1 MFPKA
6 VSYIVM
12 RKKPRTLLALPQIPG
27 PLRQMTDTNSL
38 DDAFPPDLPPLPMA
52 KPEPVRHRRSFAS
65 FRAITALALREMST
79 TNGRSPGGYLWA
91 ILEPAAGIA
100 ILSVIFSFGFRNP
113 SLGTNFALF
122 YATGLVPL
130 TFFTAIAGRVG
141 MSVAY
146 SRQLL
151 AYPSVTFLDAILARF
166 LLNAL
171 TQIMVAYV
179 IFVGILYAFDVKV
192 ILNVPAI
199 AASLA
204 MAGALGLG
212 IGTLNCFLFTKFPV
226 WQQIWSILTRP
237 LFIISC
243 IFNLFD
249 QLPVWARDWL
259 WYNPIIHAVG
269 MMRHG
274 FYSTYH
280 ATYVSVAYV
289 TGISLVTGAAG
300 LLLLWRHQ
308 YSLLER

>member
-6 VSYIVM
+6 VSYILT
-12 RKKPRTLLALPQIPG
+12 RKKPRTLLALHQIPG
-27 PLRQMTDTNSL
+27 PLRQMTDTFAT
-38 DDAFPPDLPPLPMA
+38 DDALAADLPPLPMA
-52 KPEPVRHRRSFAS
+52 KPEPVRRRRSFAS
-65 FRAITALALREMST
+65 FRAIAALVLREMST
-79 TNGRSPGGYLWA
+79 TNGRTPGGYLWA

-100 ILSVIFSFGFRNP
+100 ILSVIFSLGFRNP
-113 SLGTNFALF
+113 AIGTNFALF

-130 TFFTAIAGRVG
+130 TFFTAISGRVG
-141 MSVAY
+141 MAVSY

-166 LLNAL
+166 LLNSL

-179 IFVGILYAFDVKV
+179 IFVGILYGFDVKV
-192 ILNVPAI
+192 ILNFPAI
-199 AASLA
+199 ATSLA
-204 MAGALGLG
+204 MAGSLALG

-226 WQQIWSILTRP
+226 WQQVWSIIMRP

-243 IFNLFD
+243 VFNLFD
-249 QLPVWARDWL
+249 QLPAWARDWL
-259 WYNPIIHAVG
+259 WYNPIIHTVG

-280 ATYVSVAYV
+280 AAYVSVTYV
-289 TGISLVTGAAG
+289 MGISLVTGAAG

>member
-6 VSYIVM
+6 VSYILA
-12 RKKPRTLLALPQIPG
+12 RKKPRTLLALSQIPG
-27 PLRQMTDTNSL
+27 PLRQMTDTFIP
-38 DDAFPPDLPPLPMA
+38 DDALPADMPPLPA
-52 KPEPVRHRRSFAS
+52 GKPQPHRRRRSFAS
-65 FRAITALALREMST
+65 FRAIAALVLREMST

-91 ILEPAAGIA
+91 VLEPAAGIA
-100 ILSVIFSFGFRNP
+100 LLSLIFSLGFRNP
-113 SLGTNFALF
+113 ALGTNFALF
-122 YATGLVPL
+122 YASGLVPL
-130 TFFTAIAGRVG
+130 TVFTVLAGRVG
-141 MSVAY
+141 MAVSY

-166 LLNAL
+166 LLNAM
-171 TQIMVAYV
+171 TQVMVAYV
-179 IFVGILYAFDVKV
+179 IFAGILYAFDVKV
-192 ILNVPAI
+192 ILNFPAI
-199 AASLA
+199 ATSMA
-204 MAGALGLG
+204 MAGCLALGV
-212 IGTLNCFLFTKFPV
+212 GTLNCFLFTKFPV
-226 WQQIWSILTRP
+226 WQQIWSIFTRP

-243 IFNLFD
+243 VFNMFD

-280 ATYVSVAYV
+280 APYVSVTYV
-289 TGISLVTGAAG
+289 MGISLVTGAAG